1 MDNENLND
9 EHSLRGKIKRII
21 DLYDNIF
28 YGFPKRSP
36 KQTIERK
43 KLAYFI
49 TILPNQKVIRY
60 TNTKSLKY
68 QNYSINE
75 KGLTDLKAKVT
86 SKNLKEQIDLFWLSI
101 SEYVNDLPKVF
112 TLKEDR
118 KRVQNIKARLKTQDR
133 VYAKYYTTVSSVKK
147 ETDKIKSKK
156 QTQLN
161 LF

>member
-1 MDNENLND
+1 MDNKSLND
-9 EHSLRGKIKRII
+9 EHSLSGKIKRII

-28 YGFPKRSP
+28 YGFPKRSI
-36 KQTIERK
+36 KQTIERE

-49 TILPNQKVIRY
+49 TILPNEKVIRY
-60 TNTKSLKY
+60 TDTKLLKY

-75 KGLTDLKAKVT
+75 KGLTSLKAKLT
-86 SKNLKEQIDLFWLSI
+86 SKKLKEQIDLFWLSI
-101 SEYVNDLPKVF
+101 SEYINNLSEVF
-112 TLKEDR
+112 SLKEDR
-118 KRVQNIKARLKTQDR
+118 RRVQNIKTRLKTQDR
-133 VYAKYYTTVSSVKK
+133 VYAKYHTTVSSVKK

>member
-1 MDNENLND
+1 MDNKSLND
-9 EHSLRGKIKRII
+9 EHSLSGKIKRII

-28 YGFPKRSP
+28 YGFPKRSI
-36 KQTIERK
+36 KQTIERE

-49 TILPNQKVIRY
+49 TILPNEKVIRY
-60 TNTKSLKY
+60 TDTKLLKY

-86 SKNLKEQIDLFWLSI
+86 SKKLKEQIDLFWLSI

-112 TLKEDR
+112 SLKEDR
-118 KRVQNIKARLKTQDR
+118 KRVQNIKSRLKTQDR
-133 VYAKYYTTVSSVKK
+133 VYAKYHTTVSSVKE
-147 ETDKIKSKK
+147 ETDKIKPKK